1 MVNLRVM
8 TLHTRQVTLRQ
19 STCVYLST
27 SRWSCNVSV
36 AILNVDDDPY
46 EFILG
51 TIGRSPGRFRGLS
64 LSFYINETLPS

>member
-1 MVNLRVM
+1 M
-8 TLHTRQVTLRQ
+8 
-19 STCVYLST
+19 
-27 SRWSCNVSV
+27 

-51 TIGRSPGRFRGLS
+51 TIGPSPGRFRGLS